1 MTVAPLPDVR
11 LAPVTPDDLDEVL
24 ALNQAWVPRV
34 GPVDR
39 DGLSG
44 LVAESSLALVARLA
58 DDALAGFVIVIPP
71 GADYRSPNYRFFA
84 ERSDEFRYVDRIAV
98 APSAQGLGVG
108 RRLYD
113 AVVEHARAG
122 GARRVTCEVNLQPP
136 NPESQAFHARLGFV
150 EVGRQWVYDDRY
162 QVQLLELVLS

>member
-1 MTVAPLPDVR
+1 MSAVDPELRPLG
-11 LAPVTPDDLDEVL
+11 AGDLDEVL

-39 DGLSG
+39 DGLVH
-44 LVAESSLALVARLA
+44 LVAGSSLALVARTG
-58 DDALAGFVIVIPP
+58 DGALAGFVIVIPP
-71 GADYRSPNYRFFA
+71 GADYESPNYRFFA
-84 ERSDEFRYVDRIAV
+84 ERSDDFRYVDRIAV
-98 APSAQGLGVG
+98 APDAQGLGVG

-122 GARRVTCEVNLQPP
+122 GAARVTCEVNLQPP
-136 NPESQAFHARLGFV
+136 NPESRAFHARLGFV